1 MSTISTTTSSPTP
14 PQDSPW
20 WAGGR
25 KRRNS
30 ESSLASLKEFVTGRR
45 SSFSADGAA
54 PNVLRKKHPESKTP
68 ESKKPEPK
76 KHPGPAAPRGR
87 TPEGKTTT
95 HAGPRAAYTNDR
107 NHEKSHSR

>member
-30 ESSLASLKEFVTGRR
+30 ESSLASLKDFVTGRR

-54 PNVLRKKHPESKTP
+54 PNVLRKKNP
-68 ESKKPEPK
+68 ESKKPEFNKPEFK
-76 KHPGPAAPRGR
+76 KTPEPAAPRGR
-87 TPEGKTTT
+87 TPTT
-95 HAGPRAAYTNDR
+95 HAGPRAANTNDR
-107 NHEKSHSR
+107 NNEKSHSR